1 MLSLKNFF
9 LLFFALL
16 FLFSL
21 TSYAHKINLFTNQV
35 GNKLEGEAFFAD
47 GSPCVN
53 CEIKVLDLKGKEILK
68 EKTDELGK
76 FSLTIPE
83 GFSEIRILLSAGEGH
98 LIEKKITLK
107 ISSQKRELSRAQ
119 NQNTTLYSKPEIKI
133 DKEVYKEI
141 DERFTQLEEEVKAL
155 RAEIGD
161 MRKEMQKISYRD
173 IIGSIG
179 YILGVFAI
187 IYFIKKNTI
196 KKDAS

>member
-47 GSPCVN
+47 GSPCVK